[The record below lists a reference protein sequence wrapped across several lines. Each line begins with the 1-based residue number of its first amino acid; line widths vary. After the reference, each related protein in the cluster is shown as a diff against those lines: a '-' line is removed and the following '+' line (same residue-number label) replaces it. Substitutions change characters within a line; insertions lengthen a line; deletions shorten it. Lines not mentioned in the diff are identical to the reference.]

1 MWIRI
6 TCFFC
11 MSTMNFQKNNYIY
24 IFSLY
29 IFLCIWKVSSFSIAA
44 LFGSPPFLPW
54 LAGMSGSCRSCSET
68 GWIVISHLARDLGLS
83 FLFVHPSTF
92 LSCFFFSWVLFFCF
106 LFLVFGTENRRTT
119 TKDRTPSHQFA
130 VANWRIRTQW
140 RRKVSNL
147 ESNVLMISFLS
158 FNHQVKISLVFF

>member
-24 IFSLY
+24 IY
-29 IFLCIWKVSSFSIAA
+29 FLCIYFCVSEKWVRFQ
-44 LFGSPPFLPW
+44 LLLCLGLHPFYLD
-54 LAGMSGSCRSCSET
+54 LRGMSGLCSET

-92 LSCFFFSWVLFFCF
+92 LSCFFLSSFFCF
-106 LFLVFGTENRRTT
+106 WFLVFGTERIVGQLQKTVHHHINLPLRIEESEHNEGGKYRT
-119 TKDRTPSHQFA
+119 
-130 VANWRIRTQW
+130 
-140 RRKVSNL
+140 
-147 ESNVLMISFLS
+147 
-158 FNHQVKISLVFF
+158 